1 MSAKSGESGTYR
13 GEIRGIWLMQETI
26 GEISGKMCIF
36 ASSINRSPNMLSK
49 NIERRTYFHNE
60 IVGFHFP

>member
-1 MSAKSGESGTYR
+1 MSAISGESGTYQ
-13 GEIRGIWLMQETI
+13 GKIRGIWLMQETI
-26 GEISGKMCIF
+26 GEMCIF
-36 ASSINRSPNMLSK
+36 ASSINRFPNMLSK